1 MATITLAVTVSNPGS
16 GNRYYIDGALQ
27 ATVSASV
34 DNIYKFDQSDSSNSG
49 HPLRLSTTS
58 NGSHNSGS
66 EYTTGVTTSGTP
78 GSSGAY
84 TQISVTALT
93 VQSLYYYCT
102 AHSGMGGSFNVG
114 SSSLSLKE
122 TTGISVLSLSADPV
136 PYAQEIANNP
146 YAGAWSSGGN
156 LNSGRYDLRGTG
168 IQTAALAIGGY
179 IPGGGNN
186 VGVVESYNG
195 TSWSEVADIT
205 ARKLAGTAGTQTAA
219 LAFGGTGATGIVA
232 ITESWNGSG
241 WTEVADLNTV
251 RNSPGSAGI
260 VTAALTFGGAGTTNG
275 YTESW
280 NGTSWTEVGDLNT
293 ARNSG
298 AGFGANNTASI
309 YCGEGTT
316 VNGITESWNGTA
328 WSEVADLNTSRRQFG
343 PGATGSSTSGLVF
356 GGETPGAA
364 NVANVETFNGTS
376 WSSFAN
382 LSVARRGGI
391 GAGASTASGL
401 FSGGNG
407 DNDATEEY
415 TSPKIAVKTVDI
427 D

>member
-1 MATITLAVTVSNPGS
+1 M
-16 GNRYYIDGALQ
+16 
-27 ATVSASV
+27 
-34 DNIYKFDQSDSSNSG
+34 
-49 HPLRLSTTS
+49 
-58 NGSHNSGS
+58 S
-66 EYTTGVTTSGTP
+66 EYKAIHGVKIRDYTTDPDNLITGQVWFDKTNKVLQFQENNP
-78 GSSGAY
+78 
-84 TQISVTALT
+84 
-93 VQSLYYYCT
+93 
-102 AHSGMGGSFNVG
+102 GGSFSTGGDLNNATANSAGWGTQTSALKALGGTTDNPVPG
-114 SSSLSLKE
+114 KE
-122 TTGISVLSLSADPV
+122 TEA
-136 PYAQEIANNP
+136 
-146 YAGAWSSGGN
+146 
-156 LNSGRYDLRGTG
+156 
-168 IQTAALAIGGY
+168 
-179 IPGGGNN
+179 
-186 VGVVESYNG
+186 YNG
-195 TSWSEVADIT
+195 TSWTELADSNL
-205 ARKLAGTAGTQTAA
+205 ARFSLGGAGVNSTSGVVW
-219 LAFGGTGATGIVA
+219 GGYGTGGASPIRA
-232 ITESWNGSG
+232 ETEVWNGSG
-241 WTEVADLNTV
+241 WTEVNDLNTA

-376 WSSFAN
+376 WSAFSD

-391 GAGASTASGL
+391 GAGANTASGL
-401 FSGGNG
+401 FSGGNP
-407 DNDATEEY
+407 DADATEEY
-415 TSPKIAVKTVDI
+415 TSPLVAVKTVDI